1 VKLKIGKTRIF
12 AGDLENPARSS
23 NLRPGREV
31 EVNIQQP
38 SNWSTITINDRGRIG
53 VAVGPSSQDLVKIC
67 NGPIEPAKIAV
78 VPAHVRE
85 PVEEVDRTRSRSH
98 DWEPVLGRGG
108 GKMRSA
114 AESEVEWRRLRWR
127 RGRGVHGAALAGAAR
142 GVVSDGGELC
152 GGRGGGVGEIGL
164 GLGAAEL
171 AGGVV
176 VSTRGLLSG
185 VKRAEPNTGLLP
197 RVPDLRSVPAPG
209 ALPHASES
217 DLLGGRRCRV
227 NGSGSFSGSH
237 NPVRRRCW
245 LIGLCLDGKWE
256 SGMGW
261 REPEYD
267 ECLRKG
273 AGFIGVERERE
284 KEGVRARCLK
294 LRSFWALVVYSL
306 SRMWL
311 L

>member
-1 VKLKIGKTRIF
+1 M
-12 AGDLENPARSS
+12 
-23 NLRPGREV
+23 
-31 EVNIQQP
+31 
-38 SNWSTITINDRGRIG
+38 
-53 VAVGPSSQDLVKIC
+53 GPSSQDLVKIC

-85 PVEEVDRTRSRSH
+85 PVEEVDRTRSRS
-98 DWEPVLGRGG
+98 DDGEPVLGRGG
-108 GKMRSA
+108 GQMRSA
-114 AESEVEWRRLRWR
+114 AESEVEWRRLLWR

-142 GVVSDGGELC
+142 GVVSDGDELC

-185 VKRAEPNTGLLP
+185 VKRAEPNAGLLP

-217 DLLGGRRCRV
+217 DLLRGRCLV

-237 NPVRRRCW
+237 NPSSLEMLVNW
-245 LIGLCLDGKWE
+245 V
-256 SGMGW
+256 MFGW
-261 REPEYD
+261 KVGEWKRVE
-267 ECLRKG
+267 G
-273 AGFIGVERERE
+273 ARDNGSWMFEEREVT
-284 KEGVRARCLK
+284 KVRVL
-294 LRSFWALVVYSL
+294 
-306 SRMWL
+306 
-311 L
+311 